1 MNYDAIVDK
10 GATLLDERYPDTW
23 YDKIDLDTLDLSTT
37 DHCVLGQLYNGSYY
51 VGRRTLGLTR
61 GGAAELGFD
70 GLEELTDAW
79 RRLIIERKNANVR
92 ARFATTKETPTMSND
107 RPDFILGANTSK
119 IIIGYPNGD
128 QVHVH
133 LDGTVERHA
142 VVTTTVVTRLDV
154 IDDYQLS

>member
-37 DHCVLGQLYNGSYY
+37 DLCVLGQLYGSYY

-92 ARFATTKETPTMSND
+92 ARFATTKETPTMND
-107 RPDFILGANTSK
+107 VRPDFVLGANTKK
-119 IIIGYPNGD
+119 IVIGYPNGD

-133 LDGTVERHA
+133 LDGTVERYA
-142 VVTTTVVTRLDV
+142 TTTKTTVTRL
-154 IDDYQLS
+154 ISTDD